1 MYQLNSNF
9 QLFWFAIALIGLNVA
24 KIDIRKVVSRVQ
36 SLQEYSTQVSIPRN
50 NIRIYTGIE
59 ENNFRKTIFIF
70 RLYSLDGNLL
80 LYAGLGYIDKSLVNH
95 S

>member
-1 MYQLNSNF
+1 MYQIQLNSNF

-36 SLQEYSTQVSIPRN
+36 SLLSLQEYSTQVSIPRN
-50 NIRIYTGIE
+50 NIRIYTGI
-59 ENNFRKTIFIF
+59 
-70 RLYSLDGNLL
+70 DGNLL